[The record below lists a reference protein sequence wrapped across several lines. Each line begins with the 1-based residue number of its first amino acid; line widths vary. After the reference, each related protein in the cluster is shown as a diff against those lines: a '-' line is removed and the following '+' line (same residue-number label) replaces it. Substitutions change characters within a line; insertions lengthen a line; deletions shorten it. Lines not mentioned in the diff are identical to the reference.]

1 MSCLSWQ
8 CACDPLPK
16 LRVLLRTA
24 VRWPIVT
31 DEMRADDESNGGC
44 PLRPQL
50 CTGAEAATAYR
61 TVQQRVDAL
70 IRGRTELGD
79 LTVPACPEWSVRQ
92 TVSHLAGSADDLAS
106 LNLDGAGTDAWTRAQ
121 LTRLADCSLDE
132 LLAIWAENTGAVADL
147 FEQSP
152 KIVGAQAVFDVLTH
166 EHDIR
171 GAIGEPGLRAE
182 DPVFMVA
189 ASFLMT
195 MFDRF
200 IRRTERPA
208 LRLTTPTTGT
218 MQLGDPAAAPARITL
233 NLSDFEALRAFGG
246 RRSNRQIL
254 ALPWRGDAA
263 HLLPIFN
270 TAIIRPPAN
279 DLLE

>member
-1 MSCLSWQ
+1 M
-8 CACDPLPK
+8 
-16 LRVLLRTA
+16 
-24 VRWPIVT
+24 
-31 DEMRADDESNGGC
+31 
-44 PLRPQL
+44 
-50 CTGAEAATAYR
+50 
-61 TVQQRVDAL
+61 QQRVDAL
-70 IRGRTELGD
+70 IRGRTDLGD

-92 TVSHLAGSADDLAS
+92 TVSHLAGSAEDLIS
-106 LNLDGAGTDAWTRAQ
+106 LNLDGAGTDEWTRAQ

-152 KIVGAQAVFDVLTH
+152 KIFGAQAVFDVLTH

-182 DPVFMVA
+182 DPVFVVA
-189 ASFLMT
+189 AGFLMT

-208 LRLTTPTTGT
+208 LRLTTPTVGT
-218 MQLGDPAAAPARITL
+218 VQLGDPTMAPARITL
-233 NLSDFEALRAFGG
+233 NLSDFEALRTFGG
-246 RRSNRQIL
+246 RRSNGQIL

-263 HLLPIFN
+263 NLLPVFS
-270 TAIIRPPAN
+270 TAIIRPPTN